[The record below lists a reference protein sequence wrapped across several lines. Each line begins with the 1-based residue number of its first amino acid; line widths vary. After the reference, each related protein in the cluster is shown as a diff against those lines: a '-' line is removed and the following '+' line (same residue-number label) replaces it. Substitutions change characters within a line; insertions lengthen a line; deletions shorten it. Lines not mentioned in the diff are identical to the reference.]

1 MKTLLKNG
9 GELMAEFR
17 RKVRGMLNSINWQ
30 LAYVLFAI
38 IISSWFIAY
47 YLAWVL
53 IIWRLSAL

>member
-1 MKTLLKNG
+1 
-9 GELMAEFR
+9 MAEFR
-17 RKVRGMLNSINWQ
+17 KKVRGMLSCINWQ

-53 IIWRLSAL
+53 IIWRLSEL